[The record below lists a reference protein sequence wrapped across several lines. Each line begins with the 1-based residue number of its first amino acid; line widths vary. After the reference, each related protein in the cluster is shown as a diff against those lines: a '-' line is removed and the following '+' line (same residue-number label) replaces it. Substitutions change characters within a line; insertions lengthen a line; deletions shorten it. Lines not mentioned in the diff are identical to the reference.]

1 MSVGIMEATKCGV
14 IVFVMA
20 VFLAP
25 SVIEL
30 SAAEKGINGRLCDIH
45 MKHCSRATGNMEIQC
60 NKRELTDNDAKKRI
74 NGRLCE
80 LPIKE
85 ATGMCGSKV
94 PEKRWGYV
102 PSKKKCFEYWYS
114 KCESNQNGFATVKKC
129 LEVCKRDSQCLKNPE
144 RPKLPYPFRFS
155 TSWF

>member
-30 SAAEKGINGRLCDIH
+30 SAAEKG
-45 MKHCSRATGNMEIQC
+45 
-60 NKRELTDNDAKKRI
+60 I

-155 TSWF
+155 TSWFFNASATECQIRKVTIATESKLKNQFVEKRNG